1 MKDIISLKHSSGKK
15 GFVTLIN
22 NNSQRLFFS
31 PFFAALQPVE
41 FPGQESDLSCSC
53 SLSRR
58 NAGSLTHSCRAR
70 IEPASQGSQDVAHP
84 IAPEQ
89 ELLTET
95 FT

>member
-15 GFVTLIN
+15 GFVTLII
-22 NNSQRLFFS
+22 NNSETFFS
-31 PFFAALQPVE
+31 LFFAALQPVE

-53 SLSRR
+53 NLSRR